1 MLREE
6 TNDGNLDEVFIIGDE
21 YDNERQHQSPHG
33 KVMFNSLGSGSF
45 APTSKKNICEH
56 VIAWFTC

>member
-21 YDNERQHQSPHG
+21 YDNEQQHQSPHG

-45 APTSKKNICEH
+45 APTSKKNRCEH